1 MPLKSPYSQPTEKK
15 PLQVGITGGIGSG
28 KSLVCKI
35 FGVLGAPAYDADS
48 RAKILMTTDGILIEE
63 IKKEFGSLSYDG
75 AGRLNRVFLSGV
87 VFSDQKK
94 REKLNSLVH
103 PRVAIDYK
111 KWLESL
117 SGYRYVIKE
126 AALMFE
132 SDSYKV
138 LDKIVL
144 VSAPEEIRIARV
156 LARDPQ
162 RTPNQ
167 VKEIILSQMKEDEK
181 LMMADF
187 VLHNDDTK
195 LLIPQVLHL
204 HQIFTT

>member
-1 MPLKSPYSQPTEKK
+1 MPLESPYSQPTIKK

-75 AGRLNRVFLSGV
+75 EGRLNRVFLSGV

-103 PRVAIDYK
+103 PRVANDYK

-117 SGYRYVIKE
+117 SGNRYVIKE

-156 LARDPQ
+156 LTRDPQ

-187 VLHNDDTK
+187 VLHNDDTR

-204 HQIFTT
+204 HQVFTS